1 MTVSAARVWVRAGPA
16 CPKKERMMRRRK
28 FLLAASSAAALLTMS
43 HFTKAEDAM
52 APLIT
57 HDVVVTRTFDAPPE
71 EVWRAWTE
79 DALVMQWWG
88 PEGFT
93 SPAER
98 MDVRVGGTSVVALRS
113 PDGHDMWMTW
123 AYTQVEPHSRIEYV
137 QNLSDETGKLID
149 PVSVGMPP
157 EFPRDVAT
165 VVTLTPVG
173 DKTEVTITEHT
184 TTSEF
189 MMEMSQLGLEQVL
202 DKMEAIFAK

>member
-1 MTVSAARVWVRAGPA
+1 MHRREFMLAAVSAAT
-16 CPKKERMMRRRK
+16 
-28 FLLAASSAAALLTMS
+28 LLTMI
-43 HFTKAEDAM
+43 TATEAQNAM

-57 HDVVVTRTFDAPPE
+57 HDVVVTRTFAATPE
-71 EVWRAWTE
+71 EVWKAWTE
-79 DALVMQWWG
+79 DELVMRWWG
-88 PEGFT
+88 PDGFT
-93 SPAER
+93 SPAAR
-98 MDVRVGGTSVVALRS
+98 MDVRVGASSVVAMRS
-113 PDGHDMWMTW
+113 PDGHDIWMNWT
-123 AYTQVEPHSRIEYV
+123 YTRVEPYSRIEYV

-202 DKMEAIFAK
+202 DKMGAIFAK